1 MRSALAIEIESCNAA
16 TATLTLA
23 APSASASILASYLCL
38 AGEEGGGREFII

>member
-23 APSASASILASYLCL
+23 APSASILASYLCL
-38 AGEEGGGREFII
+38 AVVGGGGGEFII